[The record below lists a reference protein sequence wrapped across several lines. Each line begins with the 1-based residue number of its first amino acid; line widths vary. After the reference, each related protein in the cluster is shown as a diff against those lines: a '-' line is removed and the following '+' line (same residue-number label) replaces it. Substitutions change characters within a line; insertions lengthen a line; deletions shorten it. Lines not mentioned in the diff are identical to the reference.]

1 MNPRSARLAVLGA
14 IVPTLFASVAH
25 AESPARPAADPA
37 PGAAAPAM
45 NAAEIQTASVVAPSS
60 GSTFSVVLGSK
71 IRSYH
76 QPIDEGGTPVSPGL
90 TVLGTGGGT
99 RILATRGSAGEL
111 FVAYGPRTIRFM
123 PSTNGS
129 GSPTVTELG
138 DRVVVGLGQAGATAP
153 WLAVADAKGLAITAF
168 GSASAPGVAVPTPGI
183 SQALDLSGFYAND
196 TFGMVAYP
204 AGDKGTTVVRLDDK
218 GAPVAGEPI
227 TIDGSGISKVALAPL
242 GADVLLTQWTG
253 TSAKAIRLSAD
264 GTTLDTKDLPA
275 DTLAVIADPKAPD
288 GADAW
293 VLTSAGDGTFSATSW
308 RSLAA
313 ERPAAPKKVTLGT
326 SVQGKLLDGACS
338 ARGCLYVF
346 SNEQRFTYT
355 TVWAP
360 REGTP
365 KATEVSAPNEPGNG
379 GGGGGRPVYP
389 GGNPSPTAAEDDIMP
404 SSGCSAA
411 STPSGGGLGASVL
424 VGLGMLVATLRRR
437 RTAHR
442 A

>member
-25 AESPARPAADPA
+25 AESPARPAGEPA

-45 NAAEIQTASVVAPSS
+45 NAAEIQTAAVVAPST

-76 QPIDEGGTPVSPGL
+76 QPIDEGGTPGSPGL
-90 TVLGTGGGT
+90 TVLGMGGGT

-111 FVAYGPRTIRFM
+111 FVAYGPRTIRFV
-123 PSTNGS
+123 PTANGTE
-129 GSPTVTELG
+129 SPTVTELG
-138 DRVVVGLGQAGATAP
+138 DRVVVGLGQAGAKAP
-153 WLAVADAKGLAITAF
+153 WLAVADTKGLAITAF
-168 GSASAPGVAVPTPGI
+168 GAASAAGVAVPTPGI
-183 SQALDLSGFYAND
+183 SQALDLSGFFAND

-204 AGDKGTTVVRLDDK
+204 AGDKGTAVVRLDDK

-227 TIDGSGISKVALAPL
+227 TLDGSGISKVTLTPL

-253 TSAKAIRLSAD
+253 TSAKAIKLSSD

-275 DTLAVIADPKAPD
+275 DTLAVIADPKAPEA
-288 GADAW
+288 ADAW
-293 VLTSAGDGTFSATSW
+293 VVGSTGDGTFTATSW
-308 RSLAA
+308 SSLTAA
-313 ERPAAPKKVTLGT
+313 GTAAPKKVTLGT

-338 ARGCLYVF
+338 AKGCLYVF

-355 TVWAP
+355 TIWAP
-360 REGTP
+360 RGGAP
-365 KATEVSAPNEPGNG
+365 KATEVSAPNEPGAG

-389 GGNPSPTAAEDDIMP
+389 GTTQEPVSEVFVEP

-411 STPSGGGLGASVL
+411 STHAGGGLGGGLL
-424 VGLGMLVATLRRR
+424 VGLGALVATARRR
-437 RTAHR
+437 RTSSR
-442 A
+442 

>member
-1 MNPRSARLAVLGA
+1 MKPRSARLAVLGA

-25 AESPARPAADPA
+25 AESPARPAAEPA
-37 PGAAAPAM
+37 PGAAAPPM
-45 NAAEIQTASVVAPSS
+45 NAAEIQTAAVVAPST

-76 QPIDEGGTPVSPGL
+76 QPIDEGGTPGSPGL
-90 TVLGTGGGT
+90 TVLGMGGGT

-111 FVAYGPRTIRFM
+111 FVAYGPRTIRFV
-123 PSTNGS
+123 PTTNGTE
-129 GSPTVTELG
+129 SPTVTELG
-138 DRVVVGLGQAGATAP
+138 DRVVVGLGQAGAKAP
-153 WLAVADAKGLAITAF
+153 WLAVADTKGLAITAF

-183 SQALDLSGFYAND
+183 SQALDLSGFFAND

-204 AGDKGTTVVRLDDK
+204 AGDKGTAVVRLDDK

-227 TIDGSGISKVALAPL
+227 TLDGSGISKVILTPL

-253 TSAKAIRLSAD
+253 TSAKAIKLSSD

-275 DTLAVIADPKAPD
+275 DTLAVIADPKAPEA
-288 GADAW
+288 ADAW
-293 VLTSAGDGTFSATSW
+293 VVGSAGDGTFTATSW
-308 RSLAA
+308 SSLTAA
-313 ERPAAPKKVTLGT
+313 GTVAPKKVTLGT

-338 ARGCLYVF
+338 AKGCLYVF

-355 TVWAP
+355 TIWAP
-360 REGTP
+360 REGAP
-365 KATEVSAPNEPGNG
+365 KATEVSAPNEPGAG

-389 GGNPSPTAAEDDIMP
+389 GDYPGPSGTEDDITP

-411 STPSGGGLGASVL
+411 STHAGGGLGGGLL
-424 VGLGMLVATLRRR
+424 VGLGALVATARRR
-437 RTAHR
+437 RTSSR
-442 A
+442 